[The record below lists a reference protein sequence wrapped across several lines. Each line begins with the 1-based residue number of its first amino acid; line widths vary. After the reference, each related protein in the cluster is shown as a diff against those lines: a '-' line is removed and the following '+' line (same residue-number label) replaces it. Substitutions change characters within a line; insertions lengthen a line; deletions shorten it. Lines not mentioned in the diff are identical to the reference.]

1 MDYIKQAASG
11 DEKAIEQVF
20 NDYKGLVRSVANNF
34 YLAGGDKDD
43 LLQEGTLGLFY
54 AVTHYDETK
63 GAFPSFAKI
72 CIMQHIVDAVKR
84 DSAQKNKPLYNYIE
98 LDQIENVATTSTPLV
113 GLLNKEYSQKIAD
126 TIQNRLSA
134 VERNVITLFVEGFS
148 YEDIA
153 EKTGKSYKAV
163 DGALQRA
170 RKKLTLALKEEQV

>member
-1 MDYIKQAASG
+1 MDYIKQAAEG
-11 DEKAIEQVF
+11 NEQALEKVF
-20 NDYKGLVRSVANNF
+20 NDYKWLVRSVANNF

-43 LLQEGTLGLFY
+43 LLQEGTLGLFF

-72 CIMQHIVDAVKR
+72 CILRHIVDAVKR

-98 LDQIENVATTSTPLV
+98 LDQIEDMATANTPLV

-126 TIQNRLSA
+126 VIKTKLTP
-134 VERNVITLFVEGFS
+134 VERSVITLFVKGFS

-153 EKTGKSYKAV
+153 ENIGKSYKAV

-170 RKKLTLALKEEQV
+170 RKKLTLALKDEQL